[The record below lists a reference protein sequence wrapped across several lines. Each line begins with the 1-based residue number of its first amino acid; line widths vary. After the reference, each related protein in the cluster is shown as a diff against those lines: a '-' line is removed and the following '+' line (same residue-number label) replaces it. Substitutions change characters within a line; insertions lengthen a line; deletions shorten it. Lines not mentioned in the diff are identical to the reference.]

1 MNNRT
6 KELMLVVACLAI
18 ATLVYWSAN
27 QIPSSLLAKTNAGLV
42 PKIIAVSLILLA
54 ILHLIFVLSA
64 NRTSKTPTSNTQ
76 TSASAID
83 ERTQRNDGR
92 IRIALLVSFMV
103 VFVICLEFRLTEFWL
118 LALGFVFL
126 SVLAMSGISS
136 RSILTAASIAAISV
150 GATIVFFT
158 KIFTVILP

>member
-6 KELMLVVACLAI
+6 KELMLVVACLAL

-27 QIPSSLLAKTNAGLV
+27 QIPSSLLAKINAGLV
-42 PKIIAVSLILLA
+42 PKIVAVSLILLA
-54 ILHLIFVLSA
+54 ILHLIFVFSA
-64 NRTSKTPTSNTQ
+64 NRTSNSQ
-76 TSASAID
+76 TSTSAID
-83 ERTQRNDGR
+83 DRTERNDGR
-92 IRIALLVSFMV
+92 IRIALLVSFMI

-136 RSILTAASIAAISV
+136 RSILIAASIAAVSV
-150 GATIVFFT
+150 GVTIIFFT

>member
-1 MNNRT
+1 MNNQT

-27 QIPSSLLAKTNAGLV
+27 QIPSSLLAKTSAGLV
-42 PKIIAVSLILLA
+42 PKIVAISLILLA
-54 ILHLIFVLSA
+54 ILHLIFVFSA
-64 NRTSKTPTSNTQ
+64 NRTSNTQ
-76 TSASAID
+76 TSNSETSTSAID
-83 ERTQRNDGR
+83 DRTERNDGR
-92 IRIALLVSFMV
+92 IRIALLVSFMII
-103 VFVICLEFRLTEFWL
+103 FVLCLELGLTEFWL
-118 LALGFVFL
+118 LALSFVFL

-136 RSILTAASIAAISV
+136 RSILIAVSIAVVSV

>member
-18 ATLVYWSAN
+18 ATSVYWSAN
-27 QIPSSLLAKTNAGLV
+27 QIPSSLLAKINAGLV
-42 PKIIAVSLILLA
+42 PKIVAVSLILLA
-54 ILHLIFVLSA
+54 ILHLISVFSA
-64 NRTSKTPTSNTQ
+64 NQTSNAQ
-76 TSASAID
+76 TSTSAID
-83 ERTQRNDGR
+83 DRTEHKDGR
-92 IRIALLVSFMV
+92 IRIALLVSFMM
-103 VFVICLEFRLTEFWL
+103 VFILCLDFRLTEFWL

-126 SVLAMSGISS
+126 SVLAMSGVSS
-136 RSILTAASIAAISV
+136 RSILLAASIAAVSV

>member
-27 QIPSSLLAKTNAGLV
+27 QIPSSLLAKINAGLV
-42 PKIIAVSLILLA
+42 PKIVAVSLILLA
-54 ILHLIFVLSA
+54 VLHLIFVFSA
-64 NRTSKTPTSNTQ
+64 NRTSNSQTSNSQ
-76 TSASAID
+76 TSTGAID
-83 ERTQRNDGR
+83 DRTERNDGR
-92 IRIALLVSFMV
+92 TRIALLVSFMI
-103 VFVICLEFRLTEFWL
+103 VFILCLEFRLTEFWL

-126 SVLAMSGISS
+126 SVLAMSGVSS
-136 RSILTAASIAAISV
+136 RSILIAASIAAVSV